1 MKVHNIIQKNKS
13 RPTQCCAATAQP
25 MFGVEGGGHSITLH
39 IGSSYAALATSCVLL
54 CRQLTIVVLS
64 IIKMKQQQ

>member
-13 RPTQCCAATAQP
+13 RPTQYCAATAQP
-25 MFGVEGGGHSITLH
+25 LLRVEGGHSITLH

-64 IIKMKQQQ
+64 IIKMKQKQ